1 MVPVADLGLKLLSVG
16 ANTFTVHVTAE
27 DGITKKDY
35 TVTVTRAKSSDAT
48 LNALTLSGV
57 TLSPVFAS
65 ATLTY
70 TANVANDVTSTT
82 VAAIKSDGTATV
94 SAGDLGSKTLSV
106 GANIFTV
113 HVTAEDGTKK
123 DYTVTVTR
131 AASSDATL
139 RDLTLSGVRISPV
152 FASGTLTYTANVA
165 NNVSSTTISATKN
178 DSTATI
184 AVADL
189 GWKSLTVGKNMFTV
203 HITAEDGTTKKEYT
217 VTVTR
222 AASSDATLSGLS
234 LSGVTLSPTF
244 DEDTLTY
251 VSSVTNDVKSTI
263 VAAATNDETATISAD
278 DLGSKPL
285 SVGKNIITVTVTAE
299 DGSTKKEYTV
309 EVTRAA
315 SSDATLS
322 DLTLSGVTL
331 SPTFTSGTL
340 AYTANVANDV
350 KSTTVS
356 AATNDETATISAD
369 DLGSKSLSVG
379 KNIITVT
386 VTAEDGITKKEYT
399 VTVTRVAEE
408 VISGGGSGGSGGG
421 LPTPTLAPAATP
433 TPTPVATPMPAV
445 APATTPGSTPT
456 PANNLSDI
464 SGHWAQRAIQEA
476 LSLGIIKGY
485 SDGTFKP
492 NGTLTRAEFALM
504 LMNAL
509 KPQEAGTKLTFTDAA
524 KIGAWAQEAV
534 AQAVQAGIIN
544 GYEDGTFRPN
554 AEITRAE
561 MAVILAKILGKSNE
575 ASATTGFADD
585 KDIPEWA
592 KSSVAYLKSAG
603 LVKGKGDNEYA
614 PQDHATRGE
623 AITIL
628 LNLLKQINK

>member
-1 MVPVADLGLKLLSVG
+1 
-16 ANTFTVHVTAE
+16 
-27 DGITKKDY
+27 
-35 TVTVTRAKSSDAT
+35 
-48 LNALTLSGV
+48 
-57 TLSPVFAS
+57 
-65 ATLTY
+65 
-70 TANVANDVTSTT
+70 
-82 VAAIKSDGTATV
+82 
-94 SAGDLGSKTLSV
+94 
-106 GANIFTV
+106 
-113 HVTAEDGTKK
+113 
-123 DYTVTVTR
+123 
-131 AASSDATL
+131 
-139 RDLTLSGVRISPV
+139 
-152 FASGTLTYTANVA
+152 
-165 NNVSSTTISATKN
+165 
-178 DSTATI
+178 
-184 AVADL
+184 
-189 GWKSLTVGKNMFTV
+189 
-203 HITAEDGTTKKEYT
+203 
-217 VTVTR
+217 
-222 AASSDATLSGLS
+222 
-234 LSGVTLSPTF
+234 
-244 DEDTLTY
+244 
-251 VSSVTNDVKSTI
+251 
-263 VAAATNDETATISAD
+263 
-278 DLGSKPL
+278 
-285 SVGKNIITVTVTAE
+285 
-299 DGSTKKEYTV
+299 
-309 EVTRAA
+309 
-315 SSDATLS
+315 
-322 DLTLSGVTL
+322 
-331 SPTFTSGTL
+331 
-340 AYTANVANDV
+340 NVANDV

-356 AATNDETATISAD
+356 ATKNDGTATIPAD

-379 KNIITVT
+379 KNTLTVN

-421 LPTPTLAPAATP
+421 LPTPTFPPTA
-433 TPTPVATPMPAV
+433 TPTPVATPMPTV
-445 APATTPGSTPT
+445 APATTPGATT
-456 PANNLSDI
+456 APANNLSDI
-464 SGHWAQRAIQEA
+464 SGHWAQRSIQEA